1 MKTLLKITL
10 LALLSIGLNI
20 QAKAE
25 IKTKKITKTF
35 SATTNLKIDT
45 RYSRVEFKAWDKDEI
60 KFDIEISA
68 EGKKAEKIQTM
79 LDNVNI
85 DITEGDDLIIV
96 KTIFGDFF
104 TFKKLSNSIFNK
116 GKVKINY
123 TVYLPAKTQLDL
135 VQKNSRIFIANHS
148 GNIKLDLVN
157 CEFTAENLSGKNDF
171 EIRSNSFLKIGEI
184 NEVNID
190 AGGSEINIE
199 EAKMITGDSRDS
211 KYKLG
216 VIDNLNIKS
225 SRDKFEIKEIESL
238 YGSSSLS
245 KFDISHLGGEV
256 DYDISFGHLYIFNV
270 DYMFEFVKL
279 DSKFGNLG
287 LSFNSKSNFNYEINH
302 RSVKFDKTSAFDLDS
317 NKTMDGKKAI
327 SKGKF
332 GSKKAISEVKIRA
345 NNCKLKLE

>member
-1 MKTLLKITL
+1 MKSILKISL
-10 LALLSIGLNI
+10 LTIICLGLSIF
-20 QAKAE
+20 AKAE
-25 IKTKKITKTF
+25 TKKKQVTKSF
-35 SATTNLKIDT
+35 RASSNLKVDT
-45 RYSRVEFKAWDKDEI
+45 RYSRVEFKAWDQNSI
-60 KFDIEISA
+60 KFEVEISA
-68 EGKKAEKIQTM
+68 ESNSFEKAQTM
-79 LDNVNI
+79 LDNISI
-85 DITEGDDLIIV
+85 DLTEGDDLLIA
-96 KTIFGDFF
+96 KTVFGDFF

-148 GNIKLDLVN
+148 GSIRLDLSK

-171 EIRSNSFLKIGEI
+171 ELRSNSFLKIGKI
-184 NEVNID
+184 NEVNLD

-211 KYKLG
+211 NYKLG

-225 SRDKFEIKEIESL
+225 SRDKFDIKEIESL
-238 YGSSSLS
+238 YGSSNMT

-256 DYDISFGHLYIFNV
+256 DYDINFGHLFIFNV
-270 DYMFEFVKL
+270 DYMFEFIKL

-302 RSVKFDKTSAFDLDS
+302 RAVKFDKTSAFDLES